1 MSPMLCEDR
10 TKVALGR
17 IRAMSYIAVSPQAAV
32 GTTSASSA
40 STGGKP
46 PELRRAPLRQQV
58 LLFGPDSDDSETESI
73 STAQS
78 STEEE
83 SRAPASP
90 CTALHRHASET
101 VMSPLARP
109 MLQFDQPRE
118 NGLKAGVLAREGLKR
133 RVGDM
138 LAGLEG
144 NLETGL
150 EGRGS
155 RSTCARLW
163 RFAAYETGQL
173 PTGNKTSDRGGPRP
187 LASRSAEG

>member
-1 MSPMLCEDR
+1 MLCEDR

-109 MLQFDQPRE
+109 MLQFDHPGE
-118 NGLKAGVLAREGLKR
+118 NGTQRGKAGVLARKSLKR
-133 RVGDM
+133 RVNDM
-138 LAGLEG
+138 L
-144 NLETGL
+144 TGL
-150 EGRGS
+150 ADDSEPAIQRPS
-155 RSTCARLW
+155 FSLDVCAPQAVRC
-163 RFAAYETGQL
+163 T
-173 PTGNKTSDRGGPRP
+173 PP
-187 LASRSAEG
+187 L